1 MKAWFFPVVLSAA
14 IAVGLSACGGGGSD
28 GVLSSPTGGPD
39 ASAAR
44 STGPVEVL
52 ALMTQV
58 ETYQPTFEGRAL
70 KTGLR
75 SPRNS
80 RPEAS
85 VVRLGPLEAQ
95 KSAPAALTVPGTPVM
110 IGTARQLAASADV
123 QRMRALL
130 KFKPGAGGDGPVAAV
145 SFTSPGAAG
154 LRLGLLV
161 RELPGNARVRGYVQ
175 GGDTAFEFSGR
186 EILESIGRNRD
197 AGDVSDAGRT
207 WWTPAIDS
215 EEATLEIVLPV
226 GASADSLMV
235 AVPQLSHVF
244 VKAQE
249 LDTLMIGQSGSCE
262 VDVSC
267 HPDAD
272 PQSRATAKMNFV
284 AGGYSYTCS
293 GTLLNDS
300 QKSATPYFLT
310 AHHCISTQTAA
321 SSLVTYWSY
330 RSTSCN
336 ARSVSPDVRQLAGG
350 ATLLY
355 GSSDTDTSFLRL
367 NNPAPQSASFA
378 GWSAS
383 PPQFGQPISGV
394 HHPLGDLQKISLG
407 DFTGFMN
414 CTFSLTSTFSCFPA
428 TAATGKYLSAK
439 WSLGTVESGSSGS
452 GLFAAIG
459 GSRYLVGQLKG
470 GGASCSAPSG
480 MNGYGRFDVAYN
492 AGLHR
497 WLSPAQ
503 GSVPAVPVAQ
513 APTPAPAPAP
523 ASSAS
528 PAVLVVPRIP
538 VHRFY
543 NFATRAHFYTPSS
556 AERDYVLA
564 NLPTYAYEGV
574 AFYGYAAQAGNSY
587 PVYRLYNRSNRRHFY
602 TMARSERDSVL
613 AKYPEMTNEGISW
626 YAQWEGGGTASAMY
640 RFYNPTT
647 GSHFYTLS
655 EVDKAI
661 VLKDHPTFL
670 LEGIAYY
677 AWMTQ

>member
-1 MKAWFFPVVLSAA
+1 MP
-14 IAVGLSACGGGGSD
+14 
-28 GVLSSPTGGPD
+28 
-39 ASAAR
+39 
-44 STGPVEVL
+44 
-52 ALMTQV
+52 ALITQV
-58 ETYQPTFEGRAL
+58 EAYQPAFEARAQ
-70 KTGLR
+70 KTSFSLSRG
-75 SPRNS
+75 S
-80 RPEAS
+80 RPDAS

-95 KSAPAALTVPGTPVM
+95 KSGPVAQAVPGTPVM

-123 QRMRALL
+123 QRMRGLL
-130 KFKPGAGGDGPVAAV
+130 RFRTGAGGDGPTAAV

-161 RELPGNARVRGYVQ
+161 RELPANARVRGYVQ
-175 GGDTAFEFSGR
+175 GGETAFEFSGQ
-186 EILESIGRNRD
+186 EVLSAIQRNRD

-207 WWTPAIDS
+207 WWTPSIDS
-215 EEATLEIVLPV
+215 EEATLEIALPI
-226 GASADSLMV
+226 GASADSLKV

-267 HPDAD
+267 YPEAD
-272 PQSRATAKMNFV
+272 QQSRATAKMNFV
-284 AGGYSYTCS
+284 DGGYSYTCS

-300 QKSATPYFLT
+300 QNSATPYFLT
-310 AHHCISTQTAA
+310 AHHCISTQTEA
-321 SSLVTYWSY
+321 SSLITYWSY
-330 RSTSCN
+330 RSTFCN
-336 ARSVSPDVRQLAGG
+336 ARVVSPDVQQLVGG

-367 NNPAPQSASFA
+367 NSPAPQSASFA

-383 PPQFGQPISGV
+383 PPQFGQPMTGV

-407 DFTGFMN
+407 NLTGFMN
-414 CTFSLTSTFSCFPA
+414 CTVSVTRTYTCSPA
-428 TAATGKYLSAK
+428 TAATGKYLSAV

-470 GGASCSAPSG
+470 GSASCYAPSG

-492 AGLHR
+492 AALHR
-497 WLSPAQ
+497 WLSPSQA
-503 GSVPAVPVAQ
+503 SVPAGPIA
-513 APTPAPAPAP
+513 ATPTPAPTP

-543 NFATRAHFYTPSS
+543 NFATKAHFYTPSP

-574 AFYGYAAQAGNSY
+574 AFYGYASQTGGAY

-602 TMARSERDSVL
+602 TMARSERDAVL
-613 AKYPEMTNEGISW
+613 AKYPEITDEGIGW
-626 YAQWEGGGTASAMY
+626 YAQWESGGTASAMY
-640 RFYNPTT
+640 RFYNPST

-655 EVDKAI
+655 ETEKAI

-670 LEGIAYY
+670 LEGVAYH
-677 AWMTQ
+677 AWTTQ